1 MPNVRT
7 VAWSVVICAA
17 LAPMARADKVTVT
30 SNAGSWTFY
39 VSGDNESILRTTLQ
53 DYFRSTPT
61 LASARASTPAPVT
74 PPPAA
79 AAPTPTPAPV
89 PVLTPAPVTPQIS
102 TPAPVNNY
110 TQPLLASSGGSNS
123 TPVVSQADA
132 YLNFSTSSLPEASQL
147 TVGTAQPWYTS
158 PAVIK
163 AFGGSTP
170 TSDQQ
175 NQFLQEVKS
184 GVEKTFAGI
193 GLSPK
198 ITLDPSVPA
207 NHTMSIA
214 SGLSYG
220 PNPNAI
226 GITDIGHNGFGFID
240 KLNYASDSASLA
252 LAVAHNISHELMH
265 AFGVA
270 NHPDTTGD
278 YVDAATAT
286 WGLLTDPNATF
297 SDAAKQALATTDI
310 GVYSAISQGTQYE
323 LLNPDGAQEV
333 LATPE
338 PTTVAG
344 WALVLVGGF
353 CYRRRQARAAA

>member
-1 MPNVRT
+1 
-7 VAWSVVICAA
+7 
-17 LAPMARADKVTVT
+17 MARADKVTVT

-39 VSGDNESILRTTLQ
+39 VSGDNDSVLRTTLQ
-53 DYFRSTPT
+53 NYFRSAPT
-61 LASARASTPAPVT
+61 LASARVSTPAPVT
-74 PPPAA
+74 PPPAVA
-79 AAPTPTPAPV
+79 TPAPVTPPPTPAPA
-89 PVLTPAPVTPQIS
+89 PVLTPAPVTPQVS
-102 TPAPVNNY
+102 TPASANGY
-110 TQPLLASSGGSNS
+110 TQPLLASSGGNS
-123 TPVVSQADA
+123 TPVVTQADA

-170 TSDQQ
+170 TADQQ

-207 NHTMSIA
+207 NHTMTVA

-240 KLNYASDSASLA
+240 KLNYATDSGSLA

-310 GVYSAISQGTQYE
+310 GVYSAIPAQGTQYE

-338 PTTVAG
+338 PTTVAA
-344 WALVLVGGF
+344 WALVLVGGV
-353 CYRRRQARAAA
+353 CYRRRQARTAA